1 MSAFVGLAVW
11 AVILML
17 GLWVGRRLRVF
28 RDGMDARHGS
38 GWAK

>member
-1 MSAFVGLAVW
+1 MSAFVGLMVWVAVM
-11 AVILML
+11 ML
-17 GLWVGRRLRVF
+17 LLWVGRRLRVF

>member
-1 MSAFVGLAVW
+1 MSAFVGLMGWVAVM
-11 AVILML
+11 ML
-17 GLWVGRRLRVF
+17 ILWVGRRLRVF